1 MINDHDESCNCMECE
16 FFREEKAHEQPQ
28 PEEFA
33 DGKASGEGDREHA
46 IKISKTDKGTPL

>member
-1 MINDHDESCNCMECE
+1 MECE
-16 FFREEKAHEQPQ
+16 FFREEKDHEQPQ